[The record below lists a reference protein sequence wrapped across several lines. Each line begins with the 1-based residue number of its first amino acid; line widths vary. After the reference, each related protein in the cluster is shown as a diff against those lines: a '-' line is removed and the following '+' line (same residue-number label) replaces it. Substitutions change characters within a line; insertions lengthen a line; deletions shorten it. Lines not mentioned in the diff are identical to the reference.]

1 VPVLF
6 KINELIKMKIEKNS
20 WVSLIYE
27 LREKDHDGRVIEA
40 IDENKPLSF
49 IYGTGRLLPA
59 FESNLFSL
67 TKGESFRFGLD
78 SEMAYG
84 ARREEMIVN
93 VPVAVFETD
102 GKINEDI
109 CQVGNEVP
117 MMDSDGN
124 PLNGIINEI
133 TDTYVKMDFNH
144 PMAGQ
149 DLFFSG
155 RIIEVRTAT
164 EQELASASGH
174 SCSSCGSGSN
184 SGCSGSCS

>member
-1 VPVLF
+1 
-6 KINELIKMKIEKNS
+6 MKIDKDS
-20 WVSLIYE
+20 WVSLVYE
-27 LREKDHDGRVIEA
+27 LRESNKDGRIIEA
-40 IDENKPLSF
+40 LDENKPLTF
-49 IYGTGRLLPA
+49 ICGTGRLLPA
-59 FESNLFSL
+59 FESNLVTL
-67 TKGESFRFGLD
+67 TKGESFSFRLD
-78 SEMAYG
+78 SESAYG
-84 ARREEMIVN
+84 PRREEMIVN

-117 MMDSDGN
+117 MMDSEGH

-149 DLFFSG
+149 DLYFSG
-155 RIIEVRTAT
+155 RIIEVRQAT
-164 EQELASASGH
+164 DQELAATAPH
-174 SCSSCGSGSN
+174 SCSSCGSHSN

>member
-1 VPVLF
+1 
-6 KINELIKMKIEKNS
+6 MKIEKNS
-20 WVSLIYE
+20 WVSIVYE
-27 LREKDHDGRVIEA
+27 LRERDRDGRVIEA
-40 IDENKPLSF
+40 IDENRPLTF

-59 FESNLFSL
+59 FEANLFSL
-67 TKGESFRFGLD
+67 TKGEGFMFGLD
-78 SEMAYG
+78 SESAYG
-84 ARREEMIVN
+84 SRREEMIVN

-124 PLNGIINEI
+124 PLNGVINEI
-133 TDTYVKMDFNH
+133 TDTFVKMDFNH
-144 PMAGQ
+144 PMAGR

-155 RIIEVRTAT
+155 RIIEVRNAT
-164 EQELASASGH
+164 DQELAASSGH
-174 SCSSCGSGSN
+174 SCSSCGSSSN